1 MNLLGIIIGILGLA
15 LTFLFGGI
23 QRVRKSPGKGTLGR
37 IDSKSDTDMED
48 NIQLDEAKVARFL
61 TILKDSRR
69 DAIGFRFT
77 ESDSNVPVGSTKYGG
92 RPDAPAGFEWPVDE
106 RDRPLS
112 FLFQINCAEVAP
124 YDEKRQL
131 PEQGLLAFY
140 FQLDYDIDWHHME
153 RYARVLYF
161 DVPSAMLFRADF
173 PEILPEE
180 YRAQEHSVKIY
191 RKDSYP
197 DFEDFLHSNLNNA
210 SFKYDQLD
218 NYDAAREQLEPR
230 FSEED
235 PGLIAT
241 SLGYAMLIQGSI
253 IDDFDSNV
261 LLFQINSDE
270 KNPEGIMFGDAG
282 ALYFYI
288 SRDDLRERRFDRITF
303 DMQCY

>member
-1 MNLLGIIIGILGLA
+1 MANRKNAHISWGILGLI
-15 LTFLFGGI
+15 LLFF
-23 QRVRKSPGKGTLGR
+23 VGKGIWGIAHNAGR
-37 IDSKSDTDMED
+37 IDSKANIDMED
-48 NIQLDEAKVARFL
+48 NIQLDKTKVARFL
-61 TILKDSRR
+61 TILKDNRR

-77 ESDSNVPVGSTKYGG
+77 DSDSTVSVGNTKYGG

-106 RDRPLS
+106 QDRPLS

-124 YDEKRQL
+124 YVEKTQL
-131 PEQGLLAFY
+131 PELGLLAFY
-140 FQLDYDIDWHHME
+140 FQLDDDIDWEHME

-161 DVPSAMLFRADF
+161 DAPSSMLSRADF
-173 PEILPEE
+173 PESLPEE

-210 SFKYDQLD
+210 SFEYNQWDKS
-218 NYDAAREQLEPR
+218 DAAREQLAPG

-241 SLGYAMLIQGSI
+241 SLGYARLIQGSI

-270 KNPEGIMFGDAG
+270 QNEDGLMFGDVG

-303 DMQCY
+303 EMQCY